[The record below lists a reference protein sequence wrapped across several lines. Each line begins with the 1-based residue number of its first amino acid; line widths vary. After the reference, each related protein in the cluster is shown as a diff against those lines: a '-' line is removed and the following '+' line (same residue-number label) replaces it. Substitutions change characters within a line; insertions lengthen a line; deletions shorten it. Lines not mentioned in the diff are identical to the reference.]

1 MKIDNKT
8 VEWLAFLAH
17 LNVEE
22 SQIESEVARLKDM
35 AEVIGAIKEAET
47 EGVKPMKN
55 PFDATL
61 TLRADVVTEE
71 NHRDE
76 RQTLSE
82 RVENGLYL
90 VPQVIE

>member
-8 VEWLAFLAH
+8 VEWLANLAH

-22 SQIESEVARLKDM
+22 SQIESEISRLKGM
-35 AEVIGAIKEAET
+35 AEVIRVIKDVNT
-47 EGVKPMKN
+47 EGVEPMKN

-61 TLRADVVTEE
+61 TLRPDVVTEE
-71 NHRDE
+71 NQRE
-76 RQTLSE
+76 ELQALSDN
-82 RVENGLYL
+82 VENGLYL